1 MSKPLKSDGDAT
13 TERPWAATTARLA
26 AAGVGLAAAGVL
38 VIQGSNA
45 AFTANTD
52 NNGNSVS
59 AGTVLLED
67 DDANTKLFDVTGLNG
82 GQTLTRCINVTY
94 KGSLTSDVK
103 LYGTV
108 GGTGLA
114 PGINT
119 TVDVGTGAAGGASF
133 GCGGFTQD
141 DAGAEFTGTLAGFG
155 TAHTNFSN
163 GVGENDDATNPT
175 TKSYRVS
182 MTLSNDDS
190 YQGKNATVSFTWEA
204 QGEDVP

>member
-1 MSKPLKSDGDAT
+1 MSKHTMTDEART
-13 TERPWAATTARLA
+13 TRPWAATTARLA
-26 AAGVGLAAAGVL
+26 AAGVGLAAAGAL

-45 AFTANTD
+45 AFTANTV
-52 NNGNSVS
+52 NNGNTVS
-59 AGTVLLED
+59 AGTVVLED

-114 PGINT
+114 PGIAT
-119 TVDVGTGAAGGASF
+119 TVDLGTGAAGGASF
-133 GCGGFTQD
+133 GCAGFTQD
-141 DAGAEFTGTLAGFG
+141 DAGAEYNGTLAGFG
-155 TAHTNFSN
+155 TTHTGFSN
-163 GVGENDDATNPT
+163 GLGENDNATNPA
-175 TKSYRVS
+175 TKSYRIS
-182 MTLSNDDS
+182 MTLSNDNS
-190 YQGKNATVSFTWEA
+190 YQGKNATVSLTWEA